1 MTTRKYACRQCGHPA
16 QLDTSNP
23 WRPFCSERCKTLD
36 LGEWFGERY
45 SIPAEA
51 QDDFND
57 AADLPPPH
65 TPRPQ

>member
-1 MTTRKYACRQCGHPA
+1 MTTRKYACRQCGKPA
-16 QLDTSNP
+16 LLDTSNP

-45 SIPAEA
+45 SIPAES
-51 QDDFND
+51 QDDFSD
-57 AADLPPPH
+57 AADLPPPN

>member
-1 MTTRKYACRQCGHPA
+1 MSTRKYACRQCGKPA
-16 QLDTSNP
+16 QLDTTNP

-45 SIPAEA
+45 TIPAES

-57 AADLPPPH
+57 AADLPPPG
-65 TPRPQ
+65 TPRHQ